1 MQWISDHAQAINAIA
16 GVLTLFVWVFYAQ
29 LLYNG
34 YVRQRRARLIIN
46 RGQGKDIDSLC
57 LISNMSAEA
66 IFIQHIVVRIE
77 TTQEPL
83 LLDVSDYQQSN
94 DDGQAEYRSHQG
106 PLSSG
111 GYLHIGSF
119 KELIQRVAED
129 HDIELDGHRP
139 SGELTFKAIELR
151 VIAIY
156 GSEDQ
161 PVGARRR
168 FILDDDGDACSI
180 TPAQLDTQRL
190 TRRRDRRLVKQWMR
204 NLE

>member
-1 MQWISDHAQAINAIA
+1 MQWISDHAPAINAIA
-16 GVLTLFVWVFYAQ
+16 GVLTLFVWLFYAQ

-34 YVRQRRARLIIN
+34 YIRQRRARLIIN

-77 TTQEPL
+77 TSQEPL

-94 DDGQAEYRSHQG
+94 DDGQTEYRSHQG

-111 GYLHIGSF
+111 GYLHIGTF
-119 KELIQRVAED
+119 QALIERVAEAY
-129 HDIELDGHRP
+129 DIQLDGHRP
-139 SGELTFKAIELR
+139 TAELTFKAIELR

-156 GSEDQ
+156 GSEDR

-168 FILDDDGDACSI
+168 FLLDDDGDACSI
-180 TPAQLDTQRL
+180 TPAQIDTQRL
-190 TRRRDRRLVKQWMR
+190 ASRRDRRLVKQWMR

>member
-1 MQWISDHAQAINAIA
+1 MQWISDNAQAINAIA
-16 GVLTLFVWVFYAQ
+16 AVLTLLVWLFYAQ

-34 YVRQRRARLIIN
+34 YIRQRRARVIIN
-46 RGQGKDIDSLC
+46 RGQGKNIESLC
-57 LISNMSAEA
+57 LVSNMSAEA

-77 TTQEPL
+77 TSQEPL

-94 DDGQAEYRSHQG
+94 DDGQTEYRSHQG

-111 GYLHIGSF
+111 GYLHIGTF
-119 KELIQRVAED
+119 KALIERVAEA
-129 HDIELDGHRP
+129 HGIKLDGHRP
-139 SGELTFKAIELR
+139 SAELSFKAIELR

-156 GSEDQ
+156 GSEDR

-168 FILDDDGDACSI
+168 FLLNDDGDACSI
-180 TPAQLDTQRL
+180 TPAQIDTQRL
-190 TRRRDRRLVKQWMR
+190 ASRRNRRLVKQWMR

>member
-1 MQWISDHAQAINAIA
+1 MQWISDNAQAINAVA

-34 YVRQRRARLIIN
+34 YVRQRRARVIIN
-46 RGQGKDIDSLC
+46 RGQGKDINSLC
-57 LISNMSAEA
+57 LVSNMSAEA

-77 TTQEPL
+77 TSDRPL

-94 DDGQAEYRSHQG
+94 DDGQTEYRSHQG

-111 GYLHIGSF
+111 GYLHIGTF
-119 KELIQRVAED
+119 QELIQRVAEA
-129 HDIELDGHRP
+129 HKIQLDDHRP
-139 SGELTFKAIELR
+139 TGELTFKAIELR

-156 GSEDQ
+156 GSEDE
-161 PVGARRR
+161 PIGARRR
-168 FILDDDGDACSI
+168 FVLDGEGAACSI
-180 TPAQLDTQRL
+180 TPDELDTRRL
-190 TRRRDRRLVKQWMR
+190 ASRRDRRLVKQWMR